1 MHVTNKNRPI
11 MMRRMKS
18 LLILVNSFVLIFLL
32 AYGVGAFY
40 YSHFSEFST
49 FAVLTL
55 LVLSMPY
62 VATVICLSSSYP
74 FSFVPIAILL
84 NVIAA
89 AMLFVLGIGA
99 STGLGGAGALIL
111 LIMPAIALA
120 TTNTIA
126 LAHSRRVVAS

>member
-1 MHVTNKNRPI
+1 MKRP
-11 MMRRMKS
+11 MKS
-18 LLILVNSFVLIFLL
+18 LLIFANSFVLVSLL

-49 FAVLTL
+49 FTVLML

-62 VATVICLSSSYP
+62 VATVICLSSSHLT
-74 FSFVPIAILL
+74 SFVPVAILL

-99 STGLGGAGALIL
+99 STGLGGAGGLIL
-111 LIMPAIALA
+111 LIVPAIAL
-120 TTNTIA
+120 TITNIIG
-126 LAHSRRVVAS
+126 LARSRKAVAP

>member
-1 MHVTNKNRPI
+1 
-11 MMRRMKS
+11 MKS
-18 LLILVNSFVLIFLL
+18 LLILVNSFVLVSLL

-49 FAVLTL
+49 FTVLTL

-62 VATVICLSSSYP
+62 VATVICLSSSHP
-74 FSFVPIAILL
+74 SSFVPVAILL

-111 LIMPAIALA
+111 LIVPAIALA
-120 TTNTIA
+120 TTNTIG
-126 LAHSRRVVAS
+126 LAHSRKAVAP